1 MIADLIKQAKQLA
14 HAECV
19 NYHHYQYII
28 EQSFNK
34 HLTDLIL
41 KECQKALR
49 PSFGQAYDAIYDA
62 FDYPEKHLF
71 DASKTFGISD

>member
-41 KECQKALR
+41 KEC
-49 PSFGQAYDAIYDA
+49 
-62 FDYPEKHLF
+62 
-71 DASKTFGISD
+71 